1 MPCKIIYGHT
11 KDLHDVLFDSWFTF
25 EIVRGYLQVD
35 STRSLIFNLCAGET
49 AMAFGSLIS
58 ACNILESDVVTVVS
72 DVYLLWTTEIRFK
85 P

>member
-1 MPCKIIYGHT
+1 MFSVPEDYHE
-11 KDLHDVLFDSWFTF
+11 VLFDSWFTF
-25 EIVRGYLQVD
+25 ENVEEGGLPPQVD
-35 STRSLIFNLCAGET
+35 STSSLIFNLGAGET